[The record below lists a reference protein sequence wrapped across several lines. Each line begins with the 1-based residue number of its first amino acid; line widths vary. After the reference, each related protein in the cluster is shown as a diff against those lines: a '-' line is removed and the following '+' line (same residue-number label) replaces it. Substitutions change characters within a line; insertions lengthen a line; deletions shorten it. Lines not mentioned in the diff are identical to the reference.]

1 MCQRVDSNHRP
12 KAYESSALPLSYS
25 GKFKDCQ
32 FTLRPFQVKFYFP
45 VFLFFCAP
53 FGSPRRGF
61 RKAAKRDIHM
71 SLIYL
76 EIKFPSKL
84 DSPALR
90 QFFLL
95 RRRTRRKLKAAHGK
109 IRRLPR
115 PAKKPER
122 QIAHDKCV
130 HTGTCPF
137 SQNALRKR
145 SNPDNNEGTPRDAK
159 RDLPQCGS
167 GAASAILSGKP

>member
-90 QFFLL
+90 QFFFAPAANAPQIKSG
-95 RRRTRRKLKAAHGK
+95 TRQNPAP
-109 IRRLPR
+109 PR